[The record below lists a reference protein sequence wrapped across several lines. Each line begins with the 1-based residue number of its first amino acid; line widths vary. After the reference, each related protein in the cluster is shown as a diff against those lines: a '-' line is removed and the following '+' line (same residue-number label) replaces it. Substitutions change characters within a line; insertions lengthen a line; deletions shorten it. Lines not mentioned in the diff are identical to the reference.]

1 MEIGLHAAI
10 NRLYHA
16 QKNIIRPKMA
26 LCGLSPG
33 QPKMLRYLAA
43 RGSCIQRE
51 LAENCDI
58 EPATVSRLLDTM
70 ERQGLVKRVPAGDR
84 RMIEVSVTA
93 KGLSAHNSWVR
104 ASEDID
110 AQLVFGLSDE
120 DKKKICEYIEVM
132 YKNLTGKSIE

>member
-43 RGSCIQRE
+43 QGSCIQRE
-51 LAENCDI
+51 LAESCDI

-70 ERQGLVKRVPAGDR
+70 EKQGLVKRVPAGDR
-84 RMIEVSVTA
+84 RMIEVSITD
-93 KGLSAHNSWVR
+93 KGLFAHNSWAK
-104 ASEDID
+104 ASGDID
-110 AQLVFGLSDE
+110 AQLVSDLSDE
-120 DKKKICEYIEVM
+120 DKRKIGEYIELM
-132 YKNLTGKSIE
+132 YKNLTGKNIE